1 MFPVFFAYKTVCSSV
16 RFELHTLFMWR
27 QLQYEF
33 QCTIAFHVISDE
45 HSSPHQK
52 SPQHCCSWLQEGLS
66 EYSTLNQSSF
76 MPLLPGPCASGQ
88 EAGVRMAYI
97 PKVSFKSKWQAAGKY
112 HGCCQPRLCHAV
124 CRYKHRSFFMPGM
137 ILSSCSW
144 LLLCYKH
151 DLTNKFLGTC
161 VMPSWEMCGTCLDAV
176 KASSRK
182 MKATWKLPAIR
193 GCRLQQSP
201 WAWMQLLI
209 QVDTTVWYFAPD
221 TVCADTGAARHAN
234 TCQLILKHRPLTT
247 LQPWQLPQV
256 WQLWCSTFQQCI
268 QLCSVSHASP
278 CAYNR

>member
-1 MFPVFFAYKTVCSSV
+1 MVAGRVV
-16 RFELHTLFMWR
+16 RILHL
-27 QLQYEF
+27 ES
-33 QCTIAFHVISDE
+33 IIFHATT
-45 HSSPHQK
+45 
-52 SPQHCCSWLQEGLS
+52 SWAMCFR
-66 EYSTLNQSSF
+66 T
-76 MPLLPGPCASGQ
+76 

-201 WAWMQLLI
+201 WA
-209 QVDTTVWYFAPD
+209 
-221 TVCADTGAARHAN
+221 
-234 TCQLILKHRPLTT
+234 
-247 LQPWQLPQV
+247 
-256 WQLWCSTFQQCI
+256 
-268 QLCSVSHASP
+268 
-278 CAYNR
+278 